1 MAATNGAPR
10 ARDVERGA
18 AELVWAGKAR
28 PSVPSPGR
36 LQVVE
41 TAGPPVT
48 GHGNA
53 LVWGDNLLAMAAL
66 LDEYAGRVNL
76 IYVDPPFASGAEY
89 VQRVP
94 LGEAARRPAPVTL
107 MAPAYR
113 DDWGSGRATYLQ
125 MLYERLVLMHALLA
139 DGGALYVH
147 LDPTVSHYI
156 KVLLDEVFGPEGF
169 QREIVWRIGWISGYK
184 SAVPN
189 WVRNHDTI
197 LYYTKGR
204 PAVFN
209 KQYVPYAAGYRRRAG
224 APGRAS
230 GYPIEDVWNANASEH
245 ALGGAESLDSIQIK
259 SYSREKTG
267 FPTQKNESL
276 LRRIIAASSREGD
289 LVADFFC
296 GSGTTLAVAQQLGR
310 RWIGCDESWRAI
322 HTTRKRLLVLLE
334 REPSGSLA
342 GCQSF
347 AVLRC
352 TSNRAGATGSSRPRR
367 VVGRRPAGPRV
378 RIALQLV
385 DGVAAVRLQR
395 YIPPRDAAVVS
406 PSARRQGGHWIDYV
420 DFWTVDFEHNGDV
433 FQHHWWSHRSR
444 AHPELASVSASH
456 AYSEPGAYR
465 IAVRVVDAFGVET
478 TTELAVR
485 V

>member
-1 MAATNGAPR
+1 VAATGGAPR
-10 ARDVERGA
+10 ARGAERGS

-28 PSVPSPGR
+28 PTMPSPAR

-41 TAGPPVT
+41 TAGAVAA

-53 LVWGDNLLAMAAL
+53 LVWGDNLLAMRAL

-94 LGEAARRPAPVTL
+94 LGEAACRSAPITL

-113 DDWGSGRATYLQ
+113 DAWGSGRATYLQ

-147 LDPTVSHYI
+147 LDPTVSHYV

-169 QREIVWRIGWISGYK
+169 QREIVWRIGWVSGYK
-184 SAVPN
+184 SAALN

-209 KQYVPYAAGYRRRAG
+209 KQYVPYPAGYRRRAG
-224 APGRAS
+224 APGRAA
-230 GYPIEDVWNANASEH
+230 GYPIEDVWNANVSEH

-267 FPTQKNESL
+267 FPTQKSESL
-276 LRRIIAASSREGD
+276 LRRIIAASSREGE

-322 HTTRKRLLVLLE
+322 HTTRKRLLAFSE
-334 REPSGSLA
+334 RGPSDRLGGDA
-342 GCQSF
+342 SF
-347 AVLRC
+347 SVLRC
-352 TSNRAGATGSSRPRR
+352 TSGDAGATASVRPRLGA
-367 VVGRRPAGPRV
+367 GRSAVGPRV
-378 RIALQLV
+378 RLNLEV
-385 DGVAAVRLQR
+385 VSGR
-395 YIPPRDAAVVS
+395 AVVKLQGYT
-406 PSARRQGGHWIDYV
+406 PTREATTVGFGTQRRRGHWADYV
-420 DFWTVDFEHNGDV
+420 DFWAVDFEHQDGV
-433 FQHHWWSHRSR
+433 FHHQWWSHRSR
-444 AHPELASVSASH
+444 AHPDLASTSAPH
-456 AYSEPGAYR
+456 AYAQPGAYR
-465 IAVRVVDAFGVET
+465 IAVRVVDVFGVET
-478 TTELAVR
+478 TTELALIV
-485 V
+485 